1 MKWLL
6 ALLCFVGV
14 ANAQIQQHTIAD
26 DAHVRVPLQFPF
38 PYYGQVFTES
48 YMFSNG
54 VVGFM
59 SPTNH
64 WCCSGFNLE
73 QARGVQFNYAIM
85 PLQTD
90 LINYGS
96 GRFLTEGTT
105 QYQRY
110 KWENISEYG
119 APNNLNTFGV
129 EIRPSGF
136 IGMYYQQVNISAWRP
151 VTMGR
156 TGNTDL
162 GEYHQYYHGN
172 GLQRGAPFEYL
183 TPSTGDMCLVNPLFS
198 PSCPGYEA
206 AFTAQQCSINPLYRP
221 SCPGYE
227 QAYFSQQCSLN
238 ALYNTQC
245 VGYQEAY
252 HAQQCSLN
260 PLYATTCT
268 GYAQAYF
275 DQQCRLN
282 GLYDRACPNYAE
294 AYAQQNVTRQ
304 QTVVSVPQVTTT
316 FSGEVTVSTP
326 VIADPVVNT
335 IVTRQPTTAP
345 TAIANPAPQQTVA
358 EPKQEKKAETK
369 PTQQRKAETKQENT
383 VTGAVIPVP
392 VHEYKAPIIL
402 DPLYRSLVKKPI
414 QDNNRSMYHLIMTG
428 QQKHEEMIDG
438 QWRRKGN

>member
-26 DAHVRVPLQFPF
+26 DAYVRVPLQFPF

-64 WCCSGFNLE
+64 WCCTGFNLE

-172 GLQRGAPFEYL
+172 GLQRGTPFEYL

-227 QAYFSQQCSLN
+227 QAYFSQQCSIS
-238 ALYNTQC
+238 A
-245 VGYQEAY
+245 
-252 HAQQCSLN
+252 
-260 PLYATTCT
+260 
-268 GYAQAYF
+268 
-275 DQQCRLN
+275 
-282 GLYDRACPNYAE
+282 LYDRNCPGYAE

-335 IVTRQPTTAP
+335 IVTRQPTATP
-345 TAIANPAPQQTVA
+345 TAVANPAPQQTAA

>member
-96 GRFLTEGTT
+96 GRFLTEGTP

-110 KWENISEYG
+110 KWENISEFG

-172 GLQRGAPFEYL
+172 GLQRGTSFEYL

-227 QAYFSQQCSLN
+227 QAYFSQQCSIS
-238 ALYNTQC
+238 A
-245 VGYQEAY
+245 
-252 HAQQCSLN
+252 
-260 PLYATTCT
+260 
-268 GYAQAYF
+268 
-275 DQQCRLN
+275 
-282 GLYDRACPNYAE
+282 LYDRNCPGYAE

-335 IVTRQPTTAP
+335 IVTRQPTTTP
-345 TAIANPAPQQTVA
+345 TAVANPAPQQTVA

-369 PTQQRKAETKQENT
+369 PTQQRKTEAKQENT